1 MTGQY
6 TYLVL
11 GAGRQ
16 GRAAAY
22 DLACRGEASQVLLAD
37 ADEITA
43 RESSEQVNAR
53 LGKPIVHSLR
63 ADVRD
68 TASD

>member
-22 DLACRGEASQVLLAD
+22 DLACRGDASQVLLAD

-43 RESSEQVNAR
+43 RESS
-53 LGKPIVHSLR
+53 
-63 ADVRD
+63 
-68 TASD
+68 